1 MRTIRGDN
9 LNQVAQTAALS
20 KYVHRY
26 TMDHVPQWVRQAEVS
41 YPVQFSGDKDWLA
54 NTFFHVT
61 KEGYLDE
68 RYSHCESN
76 PTWPNNPEL
85 RQGTSQV

>member
-1 MRTIRGDN
+1 MRTLKG
-9 LNQVAQTAALS
+9 NQMNPIAQAAALS

-26 TMDHVPQWVRQAEVS
+26 TMDHAPRWVRDAEVS
-41 YPVQFSGDKDWLA
+41 YPVQFASDQDWLA
-54 NTFFHVT
+54 NTSFHVT

-68 RYSHCESN
+68 RYAYCESN

-85 RQGTSQV
+85 RKA